1 MLSRG
6 AEEVR
11 FERSPTRLAPTS
23 VNGVQ
28 PSHLDEGELAL
39 GLGDESLKLSV
50 GEGDGVNVSVVGI
63 CSLQAPLQ
71 PRLPRWHACPS
82 HMRPVETLSA
92 P

>member
-63 CSLQAPLQ
+63 CRLQAPLQ